1 MNQVFVEEAAQLH
14 GVDEHAVGRVGVLR
28 QIDDGQRYGN
38 PMLVFVRE
46 LAAKQYQPVA
56 KNGLQVFDHNRAFS
70 HQQSDKIS
78 DGRAYNIYDLVR
90 VHKFGYLD
98 KDGEVKRS
106 KEAMEELINN
116 DPVVKANRGNEF
128 TLKAMKVGGMSPDQI
143 KESKAKVDDILDV
156 EQLT

>member
-56 KNGLQVFDHNRAFS
+56 KNGLQVFDISVGLPVQNLVQRNAFDARAFE
-70 HQQSDKIS
+70 HRNQA
-78 DGRAYNIYDLVR
+78 G
-90 VHKFGYLD
+90 
-98 KDGEVKRS
+98 
-106 KEAMEELINN
+106 
-116 DPVVKANRGNEF
+116 
-128 TLKAMKVGGMSPDQI
+128 VGGGAEPSGKLAAQGGYGFLIDADSLI
-143 KESKAKVDDILDV
+143 KASGNAVNVAVDKNRSLP
-156 EQLT
+156 LGSG